1 MYKWLNELKEFSD
14 ILHEMTSL
22 RQWVGAAAEIL
33 IKAAKDH
40 KPILVC
46 GNGGSAAD
54 SMHFAA
60 ELMGSFE
67 NKNRRPI
74 ECYALVSD
82 PTFLTAWAND
92 VHFAGVFARQIKT
105 HAYRGGALMAI
116 STSGKSQNVL
126 LAAMEAREY
135 TMPVI
140 ALTGANGFGNDCAD
154 VEIRIPS
161 TSTPLIQQGHII
173 VYHYLAKRIEEAVC
187 G

>member
-60 ELMGSFE
+60 ELMGRYLE
-67 NKNRRPI
+67 DRKPI
-74 ECYALVSD
+74 RCLSLACDPAFFTAWSNDEHFNGVFSRQVQAHAEAGGVLVS
-82 PTFLTAWAND
+82 
-92 VHFAGVFARQIKT
+92 
-105 HAYRGGALMAI
+105 I
-116 STSGKSQNVL
+116 STSGNSENVL
-126 LAAMEAREY
+126 LAGIMARNRK
-135 TMPVI
+135 MSIV
-140 ALTGANGFGNDCAD
+140 ALTGANGLRDHNAD